1 MSATGLHAALSAAQ
15 GEFPPI
21 EKSKTVKVTTKTG
34 GSYTFAYAPL
44 DSILGAVRPVLAK
57 HGLAVTQLLTARE
70 DGQPALETRILHS
83 SGEQLGGVFPLPAAV
98 AMMTAQEIGS
108 LLTYLRRYALVALLG
123 IATEEDDDGNHAT
136 GNTATRK
143 KKPAAKQDGGASNG
157 GVLIGRDEA
166 VRLFAIAG
174 ENDVTND
181 RLKEI
186 MREIAGV
193 DSTKELVRDKYGAV
207 VAAVEAEAYPF

>member
-1 MSATGLHAALSAAQ
+1 MTETGLHAALAAAQ

-21 EKSKTVKVTTKTG
+21 EKSKTVTVTTKTG
-34 GSYTFAYAPL
+34 RSYTFAYAPL
-44 DSILGAVRPVLAK
+44 DSILGTVRPVLAK
-57 HGLAVTQLLTARE
+57 HGLAVTQLLTARD

-83 SGEQLGGVFPLPAAV
+83 SGEQMGGVFPLPAAV

-123 IATEEDDDGNHAT
+123 IATEEDDDGNHAA

-143 KKPAAKQDGGASNG
+143 KKPAAKPAGATNGGAVIS
-157 GVLIGRDEA
+157 RDEA

-186 MREIAGV
+186 MTEIAGV
-193 DSTKELVRDKYGAV
+193 DSTKQLQRDKYGAV
-207 VAAVEAEAYPF
+207 VAAVEAEGFPF